1 MGKKST
7 HYTTKSVD
15 FWGAYEL
22 SNQDVRIA
30 EPIANYG
37 DDAGDVDGDVDDGGG
52 CGDCGDGDGTGVDDG
67 HIVIAMEKRHEPS
80 DFNITFVYVQ
90 DVATYGI
97 IPWW

>member
-1 MGKKST
+1 MVMMLVMLTAMST
-7 HYTTKSVD
+7 MAV
-15 FWGAYEL
+15 
-22 SNQDVRIA
+22 
-30 EPIANYG
+30 
-37 DDAGDVDGDVDDGGG
+37 
-52 CGDCGDGDGTGVDDG
+52 DGDGTGVDDG